1 MPWLSLF
8 MDNIFNTHDDFSC
21 RMALEM
27 QKDLSRTVSN
37 AGTSATRRSSKRR
50 TYQSEASVSS
60 ITAGF
65 LVQERKRLGHWSS
78 NQLSANTNYKGVV
91 QQPNGRWGAQI
102 YATHNR
108 VWLGTFDS
116 DIKAAM
122 AYDSAAI
129 KLHNGERQRNF
140 AWTNTI
146 IQERHFQN
154 LYSQETVLNMI
165 KDGSYQARFVEFLM
179 ACQAAEVM
187 SGSNSAR
194 VQQSMRDIFPKQLFQ
209 KELTPCDVGKLNRL
223 VIPKNYATKFFPRID
238 ESMQEGLDENNPAPD
253 VQLSFYDEN
262 MRGPWKFRYCYWKSS
277 QSFVFTRGWNRF
289 VKNSK
294 LKANDTIRFYECHI
308 EEGDNKDPKSF
319 YMIKIDRA
327 EDSNNVNIV
336 ENASQS
342 VSPALT
348 FLHAKKLGEEK
359 DDISTQ
365 TAEVIDEIPQVSG
378 ANKTV
383 KLFGVVIS

>member
-1 MPWLSLF
+1 
-8 MDNIFNTHDDFSC
+8 
-21 RMALEM
+21 
-27 QKDLSRTVSN
+27 
-37 AGTSATRRSSKRR
+37 
-50 TYQSEASVSS
+50 
-60 ITAGF
+60 
-65 LVQERKRLGHWSS
+65 
-78 NQLSANTNYKGVV
+78 
-91 QQPNGRWGAQI
+91 
-102 YATHNR
+102 
-108 VWLGTFDS
+108 
-116 DIKAAM
+116 
-122 AYDSAAI
+122 
-129 KLHNGERQRNF
+129 
-140 AWTNTI
+140 
-146 IQERHFQN
+146 
-154 LYSQETVLNMI
+154 
-165 KDGSYQARFVEFLM
+165 
-179 ACQAAEVM
+179 
-187 SGSNSAR
+187 
-194 VQQSMRDIFPKQLFQ
+194 
-209 KELTPCDVGKLNRL
+209 
-223 VIPKNYATKFFPRID
+223 
-238 ESMQEGLDENNPAPD
+238 MQEGLDENNPAPD

-319 YMIKIDRA
+319 YMIKIYRD
-327 EDSNNVNIV
+327 EDSDNVNIV

-378 ANKTV
+378 DNKTV